1 MENKISYVVRV
12 WPCVM
17 KLQKTRLM
25 EIVPTDGALRY
36 SQRL

>member
-1 MENKISYVVRV
+1 
-12 WPCVM
+12 M

-25 EIVPTDGALRY
+25 EIVPTDEALRY